1 MFKLFLI
8 MDDDLYQAVDECIK
22 AASFL
27 REESSIR
34 FMGEVS
40 EKLISCYRQG
50 NKVLIAGNGG
60 SLCDAMHFAEELTGY
75 YRRKRGA
82 LAAIALADP
91 GHLTCVGND
100 VGFHHVFARYI
111 EALGKEGDLFIAL
124 TTSGNSMNLVH
135 AAQTAKEQ
143 GLTTIG
149 FLGRGGGL
157 LKEHVDI
164 AWVVEGFAFSDR
176 IQEVHM
182 SAMHIIIER
191 VEKELFSCAVA

>member
-1 MFKLFLI
+1 